1 MPYRIRYTATID
13 FVGAGA
19 GPMEVMANTAGQML
33 PGGGAT
39 AQAKTFVGNP
49 AIIPI
54 VPGSGS
60 GTFPATQLASADITT
75 LLNAMSADLST
86 QMNANIAIMQ
96 GWPGGNP

>member
-19 GPMEVMANTAGQML
+19 GPMEAMANTAGQML

-39 AQAKTFVGNP
+39 AQALTKVTNP

-60 GTFPATQLASADITT
+60 GSFPATQIASGDITT
-75 LLNAMSADLST
+75 LLNAMTADLST
-86 QMNANIAIMQ
+86 QFNAAIATMQ